1 MGIMRNILNSP
12 AAGISGFLTNLK
24 VDRVKNMQAQTIF
37 LIIVVISILSIILV
51 MAYGMYQE
59 NRYRQEVFRQFG
71 HHNKDTLMSE
81 SDSQVRDAPA
91 EQFSSVPLLQSEKKN
106 EEGDDDYRIFSQQDT
121 SSLPLTSPT
130 EKGGKLS
137 SSDVE
142 STQDY
147 LDVDAPPASLKNK
160 IVFKRLRNYKN
171 LEKSSV
177 GESIVNTFSKIF
189 PKKSEGKVSSI
200 SLKELENLDLP
211 WFNRCFDY
219 LAFVSLKRPQE
230 LSSLPRFTTK
240 HRIKLVACNLDNQFQ
255 EAEAIPGVSYKAYVI
270 GLQAISRSGLVSREE
285 LQQFGK
291 QVEDFAFNVD
301 GSYQLTDV
309 DEFYKIAKPMDEL
322 CARVDQI
329 IGLHLVSRETVSGID
344 LRAALEKNGFT
355 LSHDGVFY
363 YPNYEE
369 ERFKVVNMDETP
381 FTTGLLAT
389 NHFKGFSILFDIT
402 HVPPGAKNFDTF
414 MGLAVK
420 LAKELDLDLVDD
432 ELNELSSEWLKNI
445 GSYVLQ
451 RQKEME
457 EVGITPGGELAQR
470 LFI

>member
-1 MGIMRNILNSP
+1 
-12 AAGISGFLTNLK
+12 
-24 VDRVKNMQAQTIF
+24 MQAQTIF
-37 LIIVVISILSIILV
+37 LVIMVISILLILLV

-59 NRYRQEVFRQFG
+59 NRHRQEVFKKFG

-81 SDSQVRDAPA
+81 LDSQVREVPT
-91 EQFSSVPLLQSEKKN
+91 EQFSSMSPLQSSDKKN
-106 EEGDDDYRIFSQQDT
+106 KERDDDYRNVSQENTSFSQLKY
-121 SSLPLTSPT
+121 SAEKERELSP
-130 EKGGKLS
+130 
-137 SSDVE
+137 SDVE
-142 STQDY
+142 SEQSY
-147 LDVDAPPASLKNK
+147 LDVDTPSLSLKSK
-160 IVFKRLRNYKN
+160 TALKERFRSYRKLD
-171 LEKSSV
+171 KSSV
-177 GESIVNTFSKIF
+177 GESIFNTFSKIF
-189 PKKSEGKVSSI
+189 PKKSEGKTSSV

-219 LAFVSLKRPQE
+219 LAFVSLKHPQE

-270 GLQAISRSGLVSREE
+270 GLQAISRSGLVSKEE

-301 GSYQLTDV
+301 GSYQLTDI
-309 DEFYKIAKPMDEL
+309 DQFYKIAKPMDEL

-329 IGLHLVSRETVSGID
+329 IGLHLVSRETISGID
-344 LRAALEKNGFT
+344 LRTALEKNGFT

-363 YPNYEE
+363 YPSYEE
-369 ERFKVVNMDETP
+369 ERFKVINMDETP
-381 FTTGLLAT
+381 FTTGLLAA
-389 NHFKGFSILFDIT
+389 NYFKGFSILFDIT

-445 GSYVLQ
+445 GNYVLQ

-457 EVGITPGGELAQR
+457 EVGIIPGGELAQR
-470 LFI
+470 LFV

>member
-1 MGIMRNILNSP
+1 
-12 AAGISGFLTNLK
+12 
-24 VDRVKNMQAQTIF
+24 MQAQTIF
-37 LIIVVISILSIILV
+37 LIIMVISILSIVLV
-51 MAYGMYQE
+51 MAYGIYQE

-71 HHNKDTLMSE
+71 HRNKDTLMSE
-81 SDSQVRDAPA
+81 SDSQVREVPA
-91 EQFSSVPLLQSEKKN
+91 KQFSSIPPSEKKN
-106 EEGDDDYRIFSQQDT
+106 KESEDDYRVSSQQDT
-121 SSLPLTSPT
+121 SSLQPT
-130 EKGGKLS
+130 YSAKAEEKPPPA
-137 SSDVE
+137 DVA
-142 STQDY
+142 STQKC
-147 LDVDAPPASLKNK
+147 LVDTSSASLKKNK
-160 IVFKRLRNYKN
+160 MAFKKRFRNHKN
-171 LEKSSV
+171 LDKSSV
-177 GESIVNTFSKIF
+177 GESIVSTFSKIF
-189 PKKSEGKVSSI
+189 PKRSAGKASSI

-230 LSSLPRFTTK
+230 LSSLPRFTIK

-291 QVEDFAFNVD
+291 QVEDFAFSVD
-301 GSYQLTDV
+301 GSCQLTDI

-344 LRAALEKNGFT
+344 LRTALEKNGFT

-363 YPNYEE
+363 YPSYEE

-389 NHFKGFSILFDIT
+389 NYFKGFSILFDIT
-402 HVPPGAKNFDTF
+402 HVPLGAKNFDTF

>member
-1 MGIMRNILNSP
+1 
-12 AAGISGFLTNLK
+12 
-24 VDRVKNMQAQTIF
+24 MQAQTIF
-37 LIIVVISILSIILV
+37 LIIMVISILSIVLV
-51 MAYGMYQE
+51 MAYGIYQE

-71 HHNKDTLMSE
+71 HRNKDTLMSE
-81 SDSQVRDAPA
+81 SDSQVREVPA
-91 EQFSSVPLLQSEKKN
+91 KQFSSIPPSEKKN
-106 EEGDDDYRIFSQQDT
+106 KESEDDYRISSQQDT
-121 SSLPLTSPT
+121 SSLQPT
-130 EKGGKLS
+130 YSAKAGEKLPS
-137 SSDVE
+137 ADVE
-142 STQDY
+142 STQKC
-147 LDVDAPPASLKNK
+147 LVDTSSVSLKKNK
-160 IVFKRLRNYKN
+160 MAFKKRFLNHKN
-171 LEKSSV
+171 LDKSSV
-177 GESIVNTFSKIF
+177 GESIVSTFSKIF
-189 PKKSEGKVSSI
+189 PKRSAGKVSSI

-291 QVEDFAFNVD
+291 QVEDFAFSVD
-301 GSYQLTDV
+301 GSCQLTDI

-389 NHFKGFSILFDIT
+389 NYFKGFSILFDIT
-402 HVPPGAKNFDTF
+402 HVPLGAKNFDTF

>member
-1 MGIMRNILNSP
+1 
-12 AAGISGFLTNLK
+12 
-24 VDRVKNMQAQTIF
+24 MQAQTIF
-37 LIIVVISILSIILV
+37 LIIVVISILIIVFV

-59 NRYRQEVFRQFG
+59 NRYRQEVFKQFR

-81 SDSQVRDAPA
+81 SDSQVREAPT
-91 EQFSSVPLLQSEKKN
+91 EQFSSMPPLQSEKKN
-106 EEGDDDYRIFSQQDT
+106 NDYRIFSQQDT
-121 SSLPLTSPT
+121 SSLRLADPAE
-130 EKGGKLS
+130 EKEKLLP
-137 SSDVE
+137 SDIE
-142 STQDY
+142 SAQNY
-147 LDVDAPPASLKNK
+147 LDVNVPSASLKNK
-160 IVFKRLRNYKN
+160 MALKECFRNYKN
-171 LEKSSV
+171 LDKSSV

-301 GSYQLTDV
+301 GSYRLTDI
-309 DEFYKIAKPMDEL
+309 DGFYKIAKPMDEL

-344 LRAALEKNGFT
+344 LRAALEKNGFI

-402 HVPPGAKNFDTF
+402 HVPPGAKNFDMF